1 MNNFNI
7 GRYEVIKELGQGG
20 MAVVYLAF
28 DPYTKRQVA
37 IKVLPRQYMADPQFL
52 VRFRREAEAIAALEH
67 PTIVPIYDYGEND
80 EQPFIVMRYMPGGS
94 LASRLANQ
102 TLSLLEIAALINRLA
117 PALEVAHQCGM
128 VHRDLKPA
136 NILFDQWGEAY
147 LSDFGIVKMTEATA
161 AFTGSHLIG
170 TPAYMSPEQAGGK
183 GEIDGRSDI
192 YSLSVMIF
200 ELLTHQL
207 PFEADTPVRLAVAHI
222 LEPVPDIRKLN
233 PALPPAVG
241 TILQKGL
248 AKQPEERYQSVIEL
262 ADNFSSLVNLPVLH
276 QSRPSNAITLLR
288 APVRK
293 SLWIPSFPTRRVMF
307 STLFVVTPLFMLSAV
322 FLGGV
327 FASSYMLAT
336 ATPTASATIPPTA
349 TLTNTTA
356 PTNTLTQSTTP
367 TYTPTWTATTTHTA
381 TFTATVWRSPTPTP
395 TFTAT
400 PLPAC
405 PEGEFFDVIMD
416 RCRRFE
422 EGQPSNGDNG
432 NDSGGSPPRPTLTCE
447 EIYYPDPC
455 SSTDKTDST
464 SNDHSTSQSQ

>member
-1 MNNFNI
+1 MSLLKI
-7 GRYEVIKELGQGG
+7 GRYEVVKELGQGG

-37 IKVLPRQYMADPQFL
+37 IKVLPHQYMADSQFRI
-52 VRFRREAEAIAALEH
+52 RFRREAEAIAALEH
-67 PTIVPIYDYGEND
+67 PAIVPVYDYGEHD
-80 EQPFIVMRYMPGGS
+80 GQPFIVMRYMPGGS
-94 LASRLANQ
+94 LASRLATQ
-102 TLSLLEIAALINRLA
+102 SLSLLEIAALINRLA
-117 PALEVAHQCGM
+117 PALEVAHQRGM

-147 LSDFGIVKMTEATA
+147 LSDFGIVKMTEATG

-200 ELLTHQL
+200 ELLARQL

-222 LEPVPDIRKLN
+222 LQPVPDIRKLN
-233 PALPPAVG
+233 PSLPPQVG

-248 AKQPEERYQSVIEL
+248 AKQPNERYQSVIEL
-262 ADNFSSLVNLPVLH
+262 ANNFSSLVSLPVLP
-276 QSRPSNAITLLR
+276 QRSSANALTLLR
-288 APVRK
+288 PPAPK
-293 SLWIPSFPTRRVMF
+293 SLWLPPIPTRRVM
-307 STLFVVTPLFMLSAV
+307 LAALVIAVPLFMISAV

-327 FASSYMLAT
+327 FAAGYILAT
-336 ATPTASATIPPTA
+336 ATPTASATASPTHITTDTPTA
-349 TLTNTTA
+349 TVT
-356 PTNTLTQSTTP
+356 PTLTQTA
-367 TYTPTWTATTTHTA
+367 TYTATWTATVTVTP
-381 TFTATVWRSPTPTP
+381 TFTATRYRSPTPTA

-405 PEGEFFDVIMD
+405 PEGEFYDTLMD
-416 RCRRFE
+416 RCRRPE
-422 EGQPSNGDNG
+422 DGQPSNNDQDNNG
-432 NDSGGSPPRPTLTCE
+432 GGSSSPPPTLTCE

-455 SSTDKTDST
+455 K
-464 SNDHSTSQSQ
+464 